1 MFETSRDLLNLLLGF
16 SVTLVAV
23 LFSWVMYEIAKTIKG
38 VNDTIKIVQK
48 IAKGI
53 DEGVENFK
61 SKAGNAA
68 AFLTVFIKSA
78 QSILETVNKKKTAKK
93 KTSTKK

>member
-1 MFETSRDLLNLLLGF
+1 MLETSKDLLNLLLGF

-23 LFSWVMYEIAKTIKG
+23 LFSWMIYEITRTIKG
-38 VNDTIKIVQK
+38 VNDTVKVVK
-48 IAKGI
+48 NIADGI
-53 DEGVENFK
+53 DEGVQNFK

-78 QSILETVNKKKTAKK
+78 QSILKTVNTKKSAKK
-93 KTSTKK
+93 NSKNKK